1 VDIRIGI
8 VNAPRE
14 LSFESDQTAAQIAD
28 AVNGALAERGGSL
41 QLRDD
46 KGTMYVVPSAGI
58 AYVEIGSDQ
67 ARRVGFVA

>member
-1 VDIRIGI
+1 MDIRIGI

-14 LSFESDQTAAQIAD
+14 LSFESDQTPAEIAE
-28 AVNGALAERGGSL
+28 AVTAALAERNGAL
-41 QLRDD
+41 QLHDD
-46 KGTMYVVPSAGI
+46 KGTLFVVPSAGI

>member
-14 LSFESDQTAAQIAD
+14 LSFESDQTAAEIAE
-28 AVNGALAERGGSL
+28 AVNAALAERGGSL

-46 KGTMYVVPSAGI
+46 KGTLFVVPSAGL

>member
-1 VDIRIGI
+1 MDIRIGI

-14 LSFESDQTAAQIAD
+14 LSFESDQTAGQIAD
-28 AVNGALAERGGSL
+28 AVTAALAERNGSL
-41 QLRDD
+41 QLRDE
-46 KGTMYVVPSAGI
+46 KGTLFVVPSAGI

>member
-1 VDIRIGI
+1 MDIRIGI

-14 LSFESDQTAAQIAD
+14 LSFESDQTAGQIAD
-28 AVNGALAERGGSL
+28 AVTAALAERNGSL

-46 KGTMYVVPSAGI
+46 KGTLFVVPSAGI